1 MMTERDHKE
10 AADDAIR
17 VYETKHGEMS
27 EMEKLIAQWF
37 YAEGVMRAAAIVGVD
52 VQPME

>member
-1 MMTERDHKE
+1 MSESDHRE
-10 AADDAIR
+10 AAEAAIR
-17 VYETKHGEMS
+17 VYEARHGEMS

-37 YAEGVMRAAAIVGVD
+37 YAEGVLRAAAIVGVD